1 MRNSYPILESVYLN
15 EFNNNKEL
23 RFIIKVYNNLQLYF
37 DQCMIDL
44 NDIRNQNIPN
54 IGFSFIELFKK
65 RSLLVTYY
73 LLQWLLYRIE

>member
-54 IGFSFIELFKK
+54 IGFSFIELFKE
-65 RSLLVTYY
+65 RSLSVTYY
-73 LLQWLLYRIE
+73 LL